1 MKLYNKIF
9 SVFFIFSSF
18 FCFSSEV
25 TGPFPVKM
33 LTYPKGSE
41 AEMFSD
47 KREIHMLY
55 CYDCDLF
62 PEFEN
67 HPFDEFIQ
75 FSSPIDSET
84 NSKRRIA
91 FDKAFGKDKEIREI
105 RLISTETIIRYIKS
119 KEPERFESFIG
130 NYGNITD
137 LLTNSEK
144 ISEAF
149 SKIKKVYV
157 KELNTTE
164 DISLKEPS
172 NIEEIEVNEESALKY
187 YFRYEVLYSA
197 DHDNDFNKLVR
208 ETSETPFGRKSLT
221 LFLLCHYCLGHPIFG
236 KDLDLMIETT
246 EFASDYPLIQA
257 DLHKINLDRYNQIGV
272 LSIDKKSKTPTLEFR
287 KDFYTYS
294 DMFCHELNHAIHFIL
309 GRTSYSYKK
318 FDTQKY
324 LESTFLKELFC
335 NGIEEIKSKLRK
347 NYLGNIK
354 SKEDLISILNEGFL
368 LEFRDELSK
377 KIILENQKNVSEL
390 LYEHDICNLSEI
402 EETAKTPGITQEND
416 NTTIISLIRKYNTQ
430 NSFNDQFLE
439 ELASKD
445 LEELKLILKNVIDN
459 FVSNEESIDELL
471 NHRYYY
477 SSSYAHLYSFLDE
490 EIFKKKGL
498 VCEKYCEYISNL
510 IVLEMFCNLE
520 ETNNILGIELIN
532 DVLFINELSDI
543 HQFLLRGDTFRFGYI
558 DDTEQHDD
566 MVYFLLENVLPRED
580 CKALVDLIKLN
591 TPSKRALDT
600 LLQLHSLDKS
610 I

>member
-18 FCFSSEV
+18 FCFSSED
-25 TGPFPVKM
+25 TGQFPVTI

-47 KREIHMLY
+47 KPEIHMLY
-55 CYDCDLF
+55 CDDCDLF
-62 PEFEN
+62 PEFQN
-67 HPFDEFIQ
+67 HPFDEFMQ

-84 NSKRRIA
+84 NSERRIA
-91 FDKAFGKDKEIREI
+91 FDKFFGKDKEI
-105 RLISTETIIRYIKS
+105 RLISTETIISYVES
-119 KEPERFESFIG
+119 KEPERFESFIKI
-130 NYGNITD
+130 YGNITD
-137 LLTNSEK
+137 LLTTPK
-144 ISEAF
+144 TISEAF
-149 SKIKKVYV
+149 AKMTKVYV
-157 KELNTTE
+157 KELNTAD
-164 DISLKEPS
+164 DISLKAPS
-172 NIEEIEVNEESALKY
+172 NIEEIEEFEVNEESDSKY
-187 YFRYEVLYSA
+187 YFKYEVLSSA
-197 DHDNDFNKLVR
+197 DHDNDFNELVR
-208 ETSETPFGRKSLT
+208 ETSKTDVGRKSLT

-257 DLHKINLDRYNQIGV
+257 DFHKINLDRYNQIGV

-402 EETAKTPGITQEND
+402 EETTKTPEMTQEND

-471 NHRYYY
+471 NPRYYY

-490 EIFKKKGL
+490 EIFKKKDL

-510 IVLEMFCNLE
+510 IVLKIFYNLE

-543 HQFLLRGDTFRFGYI
+543 HQFLLRGDHF
-558 DDTEQHDD
+558 
-566 MVYFLLENVLPRED
+566 VLD
-580 CKALVDLIKLN
+580 I
-591 TPSKRALDT
+591 
-600 LLQLHSLDKS
+600 
-610 I
+610 